1 MSSVRNASI
10 FTYIR
15 FCTTLYKMEKFLF
28 FISKMAAF
36 FYFIVISI
44 FFSTLKLL
52 ENLSEKDLA
61 IFFGGVLWKN
71 FLGKN

>member
-1 MSSVRNASI
+1 
-10 FTYIR
+10 
-15 FCTTLYKMEKFLF
+15 MEKFLF